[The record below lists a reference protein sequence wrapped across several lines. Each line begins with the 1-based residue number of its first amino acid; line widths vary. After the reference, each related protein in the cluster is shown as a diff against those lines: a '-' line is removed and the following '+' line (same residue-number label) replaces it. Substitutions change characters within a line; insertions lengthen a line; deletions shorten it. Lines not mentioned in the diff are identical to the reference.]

1 MNNAKR
7 YEAPSVSLIG
17 DVTSLTAGHP
27 TIGTH
32 VDKSY
37 PAGTPYD
44 NLTWYTKK

>member
-27 TIGTH
+27 TDGTH
-32 VDKSY
+32 VDKTY
-37 PAGTPYD
+37 PAGTPYS